1 MSSNS
6 KSKSDSNEKE
16 NDELETRSN
25 SSSNDKLKIDMGD
38 ETEEPTANK
47 AQPDK
52 ADDTPK
58 AQQKDSASKPAT
70 STDSTVTPKEA
81 KTKSKAKSAD
91 NVNESLNESIDLS
104 QTSNGSSNVSGRK
117 RVDRGLDGGYWS
129 RVAEEST
136 ERKRRRTTTERLD
149 LSSYKGVDDS
159 MVSDDTNAT
168 GAEDDN
174 ASKHSETNTSTS
186 KKDKYILFKARSF
199 LTVRNETGSFFLCQS
214 VNAINEESK
223 KCKIQWLE
231 DVGVNKYKYG
241 LVDWVDPF
249 TIISK
254 VKVKKVG
261 GFFEIDEDDL
271 ANVNKLLEKAI
282 KDGGITV
289 EFDSE
294 DDDSSSEEETDKS
307 VNGESKKA
315 KSKAD
320 QYELDDEFYDKED
333 DYVYD
338 IKKPKKLKDSD
349 EDDEY
354 AEEKKKK
361 KKLEIESKKSPMPAK
376 KKTQLSDND
385 EESDEKQAKKPKP
398 KSTPE
403 IVKKIKEP
411 AEKTDKNEKE
421 KIASSSSSSTPKPD
435 SNKLNNLNGNK
446 PASASKPASAEIS
459 KKPVEEVK
467 KKIVKPTSDS
477 LNKSVEKKRTNG
489 NDTDELESSD
499 EEIKRKKMKKIQN
512 KEKEKDA
519 NATPTISSDKDAKI
533 KKPMPP
539 PSPANQQNETT
550 AIQTVQPKKR
560 GLVKVVSNRLLEEN
574 SKVTVYVK
582 DPFFEDSD
590 PEIKLPFISPYVQSK
605 LAFKAIYMGD
615 MKMLKALIDDYSRV
629 PSVHIGRG
637 VYNKWMPVEYALYM
651 ENQKAVELLID
662 EFCSNLKNKN
672 DTKKRIQMPESMF
685 EKVCIILFL
694 DNFQSILQNL

>member
-16 NDELETRSN
+16 NDDLETRSN

-38 ETEEPTANK
+38 ENEESTANK
-47 AQPDK
+47 SQPE
-52 ADDTPK
+52 A
-58 AQQKDSASKPAT
+58 QKDSAKAAT
-70 STDSTVTPKEA
+70 AEDPTVTPKEA
-81 KTKSKAKSAD
+81 KTKSKAKAD
-91 NVNESLNESIDLS
+91 NESLNESIDLS
-104 QTSNGSSNVSGRK
+104 QTSNGSSNLSGRK

-129 RVAEEST
+129 RVAQEQT

-149 LSSYKGVDDS
+149 VSSYKGIDDS

-168 GAEDDN
+168 GAEDDT

-254 VKVKKVG
+254 VKVNKVG

-294 DDDSSSEEETDKS
+294 DDESSSEEETDKS
-307 VNGESKKA
+307 VNGDSKKPRA
-315 KSKAD
+315 KTD
-320 QYELDDEFYDKED
+320 QYELDDDEFYDKED

-361 KKLEIESKKSPMPAK
+361 KKLEESKKSPMPVK
-376 KKTQLSDND
+376 KKTQLSDD
-385 EESDEKQAKKPKP
+385 EDESDEKQAKKPKP

-403 IVKKIKEP
+403 IAKKIKEP

-421 KIASSSSSSTPKPD
+421 KKASSSTPKPD

-467 KKIVKPTSDS
+467 KKLVKPASES
-477 LNKSVEKKRTNG
+477 VNKSVEKKRTNG

-499 EEIKRKKMKKIQN
+499 EEIKRKKMKKLQN

-550 AIQTVQPKKR
+550 PIQTVQPKKR

-685 EKVCIILFL
+685 EKVCIFFLFL
-694 DNFQSILQNL
+694 ETIFNQFYKIYRIIRNLVI